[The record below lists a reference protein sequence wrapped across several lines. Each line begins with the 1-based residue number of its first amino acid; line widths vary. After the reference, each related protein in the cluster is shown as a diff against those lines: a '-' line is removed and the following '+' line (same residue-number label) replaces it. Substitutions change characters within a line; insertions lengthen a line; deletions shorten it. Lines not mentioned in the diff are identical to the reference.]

1 MSDSYDLQHG
11 PLTLVQQR
19 GKTAV
24 SGLGALAFVAVGV
37 WLLTAKME
45 NPRAAFAGALSIAF
59 FGWVSARALAALVS
73 PNRLT
78 VEQAGLT
85 LETPFRTHRWT
96 WADLDAIDLLR
107 VRRTEVITFRSRTAS
122 GLSGGVYTALGLSG
136 NSGLPGGWPIKTR
149 ELFALLTRAKAR
161 WG

>member
-19 GKTAV
+19 GKA
-24 SGLGALAFVAVGV
+24 ALAGLVALGFVAVGV

-45 NPRAAFAGALSIAF
+45 NPRAALAGALSIAF
-59 FGWVSARALAALVS
+59 FGWVSARTLVALVR

-85 LETPFRTHRWT
+85 LETPFRTQRWS
-96 WADLDAIDLLR
+96 WADLAAIDLLK

-122 GLSGGVYTALGLSG
+122 RLSGGVYAALGLSG
-136 NSGLPGGWPIKTR
+136 NSGLPGGWPIGTR
-149 ELFALLTRAKAR
+149 ELFALLSQAKAR